1 MNTVIT
7 MHLIALHEVLVQ
19 TICVAAAKQPNI
31 LVQIPAH
38 VFIHDRKQEEE
49 LPVDTF
55 LFMQT

>member
-1 MNTVIT
+1 